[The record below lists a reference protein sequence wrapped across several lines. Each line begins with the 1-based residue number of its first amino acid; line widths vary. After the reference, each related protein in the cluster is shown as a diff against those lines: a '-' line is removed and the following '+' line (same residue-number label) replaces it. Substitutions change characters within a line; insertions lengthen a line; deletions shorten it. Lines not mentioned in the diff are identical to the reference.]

1 MYLNAS
7 DQMTQPEV
15 LAPRAKI
22 NSSVLVIVA
31 GGTWLMKGVVLN
43 CEVQIVLFV
52 ERDKR
57 DRVRMVAP
65 SLHEMASVR
74 GKLREDIAMRD

>member
-1 MYLNAS
+1 
-7 DQMTQPEV
+7 MTQPEV

-57 DRVRMVAP
+57 WTGSAW
-65 SLHEMASVR
+65 
-74 GKLREDIAMRD
+74 LRHPYMRWLV